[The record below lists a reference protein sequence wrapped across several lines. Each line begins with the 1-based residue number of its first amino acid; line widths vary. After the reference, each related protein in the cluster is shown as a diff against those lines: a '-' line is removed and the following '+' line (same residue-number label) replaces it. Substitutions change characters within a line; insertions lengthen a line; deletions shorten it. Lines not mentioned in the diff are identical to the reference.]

1 MTVKSA
7 EWYLNNY
14 KTEEL
19 LAAFDRQDVCVSY
32 SGNYRRSVLSQV
44 HNSCELLFVE
54 KGRAEYQVN
63 DEVYQVE
70 QNTVLIIGA
79 TDRHRFTFT
88 EVPYIR
94 YGLTVMP
101 SFLQSLPIING
112 YMNVYRTQS
121 LRNHHKLIGIDD
133 VIFGRMIQILWQLRE
148 ETQETGAGRGDMVY
162 ALMLELTVILKRLLN
177 LESQNTSEAYKS
189 MNEIKNHIDLCYG
202 GDLSLGELSRRFFLQ
217 PNTISKNFRKVWGK
231 NINQY
236 INSVRITNAVRIL
249 ESEEIGITELSEMVG
264 YSNVNTFLRQFR
276 EKMDVSPL
284 QYKKRMKQ
292 AMADIDT
299 RQLFENEDTVER

>member
-1 MTVKSA
+1 
-7 EWYLNNY
+7 
-14 KTEEL
+14 
-19 LAAFDRQDVCVSY
+19 
-32 SGNYRRSVLSQV
+32 
-44 HNSCELLFVE
+44 
-54 KGRAEYQVN
+54 
-63 DEVYQVE
+63 
-70 QNTVLIIGA
+70 
-79 TDRHRFTFT
+79 
-88 EVPYIR
+88 
-94 YGLTVMP
+94 
-101 SFLQSLPIING
+101 
-112 YMNVYRTQS
+112 
-121 LRNHHKLIGIDD
+121 
-133 VIFGRMIQILWQLRE
+133 
-148 ETQETGAGRGDMVY
+148 
-162 ALMLELTVILKRLLN
+162 
-177 LESQNTSEAYKS
+177 